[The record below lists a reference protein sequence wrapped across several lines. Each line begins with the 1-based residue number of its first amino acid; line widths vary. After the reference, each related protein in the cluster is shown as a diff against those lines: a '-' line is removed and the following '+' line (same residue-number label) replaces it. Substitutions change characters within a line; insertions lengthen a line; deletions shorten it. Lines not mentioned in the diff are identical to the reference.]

1 MKVGVLTSGG
11 DAPGLNAVIMGI
23 VKSRKEAEIVGFFD
37 GWKGLLEKRYR
48 ILKDNDVDSI
58 HKIGGTILG
67 TSRVNPIKIDGAIE
81 KIKANLDELKVESLI
96 TIGGDDTLGVAYEL
110 YKKGINTIGVP
121 KTIDN
126 DVGGTDY
133 TFGFNTAVT
142 TATEL
147 IDKLH
152 TTAKSHHRVMVI
164 EIMGRYS
171 GWITFESGLAGGAH
185 IILIPEAEKTLE
197 EIYKLVE
204 DTYSN
209 RNYCVIAISEAF
221 KPKELTQRIEDETKV
236 DAFGHATLGGI
247 GEWLAKKIKED
258 TGIETRSI
266 KLGHTVRGGSPS
278 AFDRVLGLRFGAKAM
293 DLILQGI
300 SGEMVAL
307 RRNIIVNVPMEEALK
322 RKDVPIEYY
331 HFGERFFG

>member
-1 MKVGVLTSGG
+1 MKVGILTSGG

-23 VKSRKEAEIVGFFD
+23 VKSRKETEIVGFFD
-37 GWKGLLEKRYR
+37 GWKGLMEKRFR
-48 ILKDNDVDSI
+48 ILEDNDVDGI

-67 TSRVNPIKIDGAIE
+67 TSRVNPIKIEGAVE
-81 KIKANLDELKVESLI
+81 KIKSNLDELGVESLI
-96 TIGGDDTLGVAYEL
+96 AIGGDDTLGVAYQL
-110 YKKGINTIGVP
+110 YEKGINAIGVP

-152 TTAKSHHRVMVI
+152 TTAKSHRRVMVV

-185 IILIPEAEKTLE
+185 IILIPEAEKTLD
-197 EIYKLVE
+197 EIYDLIKK
-204 DTYSN
+204 TYKKRS
-209 RNYCVIAISEAF
+209 YCLIALSEAF
-221 KPKELTQRIEDETKV
+221 KPKELTQRIEDESKV
-236 DAFGHATLGGI
+236 DSFGHAMLGGI
-247 GEWLAKKIKED
+247 GEWLAERIKQD

-293 DLILQGI
+293 DLVLQGVA
-300 SGEMVAL
+300 GEMVAL
-307 RRNIIVNVPMEEALK
+307 RRNIIVSVPMEEALK
-322 RKDVPIEYY
+322 RKDVPLEYY
-331 HFGERFFG
+331 HFGERFFC

>member
-1 MKVGVLTSGG
+1 MKVGILTSGG

-23 VKSRKEAEIVGFFD
+23 VKSRKETTIVGFLD
-37 GWKGLLEKRYR
+37 GWKGLLEKKYK
-48 ILKDNDVDSI
+48 ILEDNDVDGI

-67 TSRVNPIKIDGAIE
+67 TSRVNPVKIDGAIE
-81 KIKANLDELKVESLI
+81 KIKNNLDELEIESLI
-96 TIGGDDTLGVAYEL
+96 AIGGDDTLGVAYQL
-110 YKKGINTIGVP
+110 YLKGIKSIGVP

-142 TATEL
+142 TATDL

-152 TTAKSHHRVMVI
+152 TTAKSHHRVMVV

-171 GWITFESGLAGGAH
+171 GWITFESGLASGAH
-185 IILIPEAEKTLE
+185 VILIPEAEKTLE
-197 EIYKLVE
+197 EIYDMVE
-204 DTYSN
+204 KTYRK
-209 RNYCVIAISEAF
+209 RNYCLIALSEAF
-221 KPKELTQRIEDETKV
+221 KPKELTQRIEDGTKV
-236 DAFGHATLGGI
+236 DSFGHAMLGGI
-247 GEWLAKKIKED
+247 GEWLAERIKKD

-293 DLILQGI
+293 DLVLQGV

-322 RKDVPIEYY
+322 RKDVPLDYY
-331 HFGERFFG
+331 YFGERFFG

>member
-1 MKVGVLTSGG
+1 MKVGILTSGG
-11 DAPGLNAVIMGI
+11 DAPGLNAVIRGI
-23 VKSRKEAEIVGFFD
+23 VKSRKEAEVVGFFD
-37 GWKGLLEKRYR
+37 GWKGPLEKRYR
-48 ILKDNDVDSI
+48 VLTDDDVDDI

-67 TSRVNPIKIDGAIE
+67 SSRVNPIKIDGAIE
-81 KIKANLDELKVESLI
+81 KIKENLDELGVSTLI
-96 TIGGDDTLGVAYEL
+96 AIGGDDTLTVAYQL
-110 YKKGINTIGVP
+110 YLKGINAIGVP

-142 TATEL
+142 TATDL

-152 TTAKSHHRVMVI
+152 TTAKSHHRVMVV

-185 IILIPEAEKTLE
+185 VILIPEAEKTLD
-197 EIYKLVE
+197 EIYDMIKK
-204 DTYSN
+204 TYQK
-209 RNYCVIAISEAF
+209 RNYCLVALSEAF
-221 KPKELTQRIEDETKV
+221 KPKELTQRIEDGNNV
-236 DAFGHATLGGI
+236 DSFGHAMLGGI
-247 GEWLAKKIKED
+247 GEWLAERIKKD

-278 AFDRVLGLRFGAKAM
+278 PFDRVLGLRFGAKAM
-293 DLILQGI
+293 DLALAGVA
-300 SGEMVAL
+300 GEMVAL

-322 RKDVPIEYY
+322 RKDVPLEYY

>member
-1 MKVGVLTSGG
+1 MKVGILTSGG

-37 GWKGLLEKRYR
+37 GWKGLMEKRFR
-48 ILKDNDVDSI
+48 ILEDNDVDGI

-67 TSRVNPIKIDGAIE
+67 TSRVNPIKIEGAVE
-81 KIKANLDELKVESLI
+81 KIKSNLDELGVESLI
-96 TIGGDDTLGVAYEL
+96 AIGGDDTLGVAYQL
-110 YKKGINTIGVP
+110 YERGINAIGVP

-152 TTAKSHHRVMVI
+152 TTAKSHRRVMVV

-185 IILIPEAEKTLE
+185 IILIPEAEKTLD
-197 EIYKLVE
+197 EIYDLIKK
-204 DTYSN
+204 TYKK
-209 RNYCVIAISEAF
+209 RDYCLIALSEAF
-221 KPKELTQRIEDETKV
+221 KPKELTQRIEDEGKV
-236 DAFGHATLGGI
+236 DSFGHAMLGGI
-247 GEWLAKKIKED
+247 GEWLAERIKQD

-293 DLILQGI
+293 DLVLQGVA
-300 SGEMVAL
+300 GEMVAL
-307 RRNIIVNVPMEEALK
+307 RRNIIVSVPMEEALK
-322 RKDVPIEYY
+322 RKDVPLEYY
-331 HFGERFFG
+331 HFGERFFC